1 MRTPGKVLKTGTSEV
16 FSKRCMSLIVSTLTD
31 AAVSLN
37 LRSVSKPRTTTSLSC
52 LVESASWAKQFR
64 AMKAIKR
71 VLEKVS
77 FKHLEVLKIVIIH

>member
-16 FSKRCMSLIVSTLTD
+16 FSKRCMSLIVRTLTD

-37 LRSVSKPRTTTSLSC
+37 LRSVSNPRTTTSLSC
-52 LVESASWAKQFR
+52 LVESAFWAKQFR

-71 VLEKVS
+71 VLKR
-77 FKHLEVLKIVIIH
+77 